1 MRTTIL
7 LTGALFAAATGRTL
21 AQKPVTDPTYNE
33 DSPFVR
39 NIRPDRPGQTVTTS
53 MLRPG
58 QFQVELGTLRQLPAD
73 GRARTLSSGLLR
85 VGFFNHMELRLTQGY
100 QHAGPRVLGS
110 EAGTPAPGGLA
121 PLTVGAKWLASTNQ
135 DARSQVVFLT
145 ELTLPKTGDQTMH
158 LAKPLASA
166 RALVSQQI
174 GQRFGLETNLGFSQ
188 SGFRAAD
195 TKEGQ
200 FLYTLALN
208 GPLTQKVGFFVE
220 GYGVGRQSFTH
231 GSTLGL
237 NWRPLPGL
245 RLDVSAGR
253 AFTGARGTTISGGVS
268 VRLPH

>member
-21 AQKPVTDPTYNE
+21 AQSPVTDPTYNE
-33 DSPFVR
+33 DAPFVR

-58 QFQVELGTLRQLPAD
+58 QFQVELGTQRQLGNGP
-73 GRARTLSSGLLR
+73 ARTLSSGLLR

-100 QHAGPRVLGS
+100 QHLGPRVLGA
-110 EAGTPAPGGLA
+110 EAGTPAPAGLA
-121 PLTVGAKWLASTNQ
+121 PLTVGAKWLASTHQ

-145 ELTLPKTGDQTMH
+145 ELTLPKTGDQSLH
-158 LAKPLASA
+158 LAKPVASA

-174 GQRFGLETNLGFSQ
+174 GQRFGVETNLGYSQ

-195 TKEGQ
+195 TKQGQ

-208 GPLTQKVGFFVE
+208 GPLAGKFGFFAE
-220 GYGVGRQSFTH
+220 AYGLGRQSYTH

-237 NWRPLPGL
+237 NWRPRPGL
-245 RLDVSAGR
+245 RLDISAGQAFTGVKGSSVSAGL
-253 AFTGARGTTISGGVS
+253 SL
-268 VRLPH
+268 RLPH

>member
-21 AQKPVTDPTYNE
+21 AQSPVTDPTYNE
-33 DSPFVR
+33 DAPFVR

-58 QFQVELGTLRQLPAD
+58 QFQVELGSQRQL
-73 GRARTLSSGLLR
+73 GSGARTLSSGLLR

-100 QHAGPRVLGS
+100 QHLGPRVLGS
-110 EAGTPAPGGLA
+110 DAAAPAPAGLA
-121 PLTVGAKWLASTNQ
+121 PLTVGAKWLASTHQ

-145 ELTLPKTGDQTMH
+145 ELTLPKTGDQSMH
-158 LAKPLASA
+158 LAKPVASA

-174 GQRFGLETNLGFSQ
+174 GQRFGVETNLGFTQ

-195 TKEGQ
+195 TKQGQ

-208 GPLTQKVGFFVE
+208 GPLVGKFGFFTE
-220 GYGVGRQSFTH
+220 AYGFGRQGFTH
-231 GSTLGL
+231 GGTLGL

-245 RLDVSAGR
+245 RVDVSAGQSL
-253 AFTGARGTTISGGVS
+253 TGQRGTTISGGVS

>member
-1 MRTTIL
+1 MRKTIL
-7 LTGALFAAATGRTL
+7 LTGALVAAATGRTL
-21 AQKPVTDPTYNE
+21 AQSPATDPTYNE
-33 DSPFVR
+33 DAPFVR

-58 QFQVELGTLRQLPAD
+58 QFQVELGTQRQLPAT
-73 GRARTLSSGLLR
+73 GSARTLSSGLLR

-100 QHAGPRVLGS
+100 LHAGPPLLGADVS
-110 EAGTPAPGGLA
+110 RPAFGLA
-121 PLTVGAKWLASTNQ
+121 PLTVGAKWLASTHQ

-174 GQRFGLETNLGFSQ
+174 GQRFGVETNLGFSQ

-195 TKEGQ
+195 TKQGQ

-208 GPLTQKVGFFVE
+208 GPLTGKFGFFTE
-220 GYGVGRQSFTH
+220 AYGFGRQSFTH
-231 GSTLGL
+231 GGTLGL

-253 AFTGARGTTISGGVS
+253 SVTGQRGTVLSGGLS

>member
-7 LTGALFAAATGRTL
+7 LTGALFAAATGRTV
-21 AQKPVTDPTYNE
+21 AQSPVTDPTYNE
-33 DSPFVR
+33 DAPFVR
-39 NIRPDRPGQTVTTS
+39 NLRPDRPGQTVTTS

-58 QFQVELGTLRQLPAD
+58 QFQVELGTQRQLGA
-73 GRARTLSSGLLR
+73 GAHTLSSGLLR

-100 QHAGPRVLGS
+100 RHAGPLLLGA
-110 EAGTPAPGGLA
+110 EGAAPAPAGLA
-121 PLTVGAKWLASTNQ
+121 PLTVGAKWLASSQQ

-174 GQRFGLETNLGFSQ
+174 GQRFGVETNLGFSQ

-195 TKEGQ
+195 TKQGQ

-208 GPLTQKVGFFVE
+208 GPVAGKFGFFTE
-220 GYGVGRQSFTH
+220 AYGFGRQGFTH
-231 GSTLGL
+231 GGTVGL

-245 RLDVSAGR
+245 RLDVTAGQ
-253 AFTGARGTTISGGVS
+253 AFGPQRGSNIGAGLS

>member
-7 LTGALFAAATGRTL
+7 LTGALALGVAGRTL
-21 AQKPVTDPTYNE
+21 AQAPATDPTYNE
-33 DSPFVR
+33 EAPFVR

-58 QFQVELGTLRQLPAD
+58 QFQVELGTLRQLPAA
-73 GRARTLSSGLLR
+73 GSAHTLSSGLLR

-100 QHAGPRVLGS
+100 LHSGPRALNPEAGPAAS
-110 EAGTPAPGGLA
+110 FGLA

-145 ELTLPKTGDQTMH
+145 ELTLPKTGDRAMQ
-158 LAKPLASA
+158 LAKPVAGV

-174 GQRFGLETNLGFSQ
+174 GQRYGLEGNLGFSQ

-195 TKEGQ
+195 TKQGQ

-208 GPLTQKVGFFVE
+208 GPLVNKFGFFAE
-220 GYGVGRQSFTH
+220 AYGTGRQSYTH
-231 GSTLGL
+231 GTTLGL

-245 RLDVSAGR
+245 RLDITAGR
-253 AFTGARGTTISGGVS
+253 AFTGQRGTTLGAGLS

>member
-21 AQKPVTDPTYNE
+21 AQAPATDPTYNE
-33 DSPFVR
+33 DAPFVR

-58 QFQVELGTLRQLPAD
+58 QFQVELGTQRQLPAS
-73 GRARTLSSGLLR
+73 GQARTLSAGLLR

-100 QHAGPRVLGS
+100 QHAGPRLLG
-110 EAGTPAPGGLA
+110 ADVAPTAAGLA

-145 ELTLPKTGDQTMH
+145 ELTLPKTGDQALH

-195 TKEGQ
+195 TKQGQ

-208 GPLTQKVGFFVE
+208 GPLAGKFGFFTE
-220 GYGVGRQSFTH
+220 AYGFGRQGFTH
-231 GSTLGL
+231 GGTVGL

-245 RLDVSAGR
+245 RLDVGAGQT
-253 AFTGARGTTISGGVS
+253 FTGQRGAVVSGGLS

>member
-7 LTGALFAAATGRTL
+7 LTSALVLGAAGRTL
-21 AQKPVTDPTYNE
+21 AQTTDPTQNE
-33 DSPFVR
+33 EAPFVR

-58 QFQVELGTLRQLPAD
+58 QFQVELGTQRQLPAA
-73 GRARTLSSGLLR
+73 GRAQTLSSGLLR
-85 VGFFNHMELRLTQGY
+85 IGFFNHMELRLTQGF
-100 QHAGPRVLGS
+100 QHAGPRRIGADGS
-110 EAGTPAPGGLA
+110 ATPVPTGLA
-121 PLTVGAKWLASTNQ
+121 PLTVGAKWLASTRQ

-145 ELTLPKTGDQTMH
+145 ELTLPKTGDATLH

-195 TKEGQ
+195 TKLGQ
-200 FLYTLALN
+200 YLYTLALN
-208 GPLTQKVGFFVE
+208 GPLVGKFGFFAE
-220 GYGVGRQSFTH
+220 AYGTGRQRFTH

-237 NWRPLPGL
+237 NWRPLPGI
-245 RLDVSAGR
+245 RLDVAAGR
-253 AFTGARGTTISGGVS
+253 SFTGVRGSTISGGVS

>member
-7 LTGALFAAATGRTL
+7 LTGALFAAATGRTV
-21 AQKPVTDPTYNE
+21 AQSPITDPTYNQ
-33 DSPFVR
+33 DAPFVR

-58 QFQVELGTLRQLPAD
+58 QFQVELGTQRQLPGSGA
-73 GRARTLSSGLLR
+73 ARTLSSGLLR

-100 QHAGPRVLGS
+100 LHAGPRVLGDV
-110 EAGTPAPGGLA
+110 AQPASGLA

-174 GQRFGLETNLGFSQ
+174 GQRFGVETNLGFSQ

-195 TKEGQ
+195 TKQGQ

-208 GPLTQKVGFFVE
+208 GPLAGKFGFFTE
-220 GYGVGRQSFTH
+220 AYGFGRQSFTH
-231 GSTLGL
+231 GGTLGL

-245 RLDVSAGR
+245 RLDVTAGQ
-253 AFTGARGTTISGGVS
+253 AFGQQRGATVGAGLS

>member
-21 AQKPVTDPTYNE
+21 AQTTDPTQNE
-33 DSPFVR
+33 DAPFVR

-58 QFQVELGTLRQLPAD
+58 QFQVELGTTRQLPAT
-73 GRARTLSSGLLR
+73 GAARTVSSGLLR
-85 VGFFNHMELRLTQGY
+85 VGFFNHMELRVTQGY
-100 QHAGPRVLGS
+100 QHAGPRLVDPELG
-110 EAGTPAPGGLA
+110 PAAPAGLA
-121 PLTVGAKWLASTNQ
+121 PLTVGAKWLASTRQ
-135 DARSQVVFLT
+135 DSRSQVVLLT
-145 ELTLPKTGDQTMH
+145 ELTLPKTGEPSLH

-208 GPLTQKVGFFVE
+208 GPVTNKVGFFVE
-220 GYGVGRQSFTH
+220 GYGTGRQSFSH
-231 GSTLGL
+231 GGTLGL

-245 RLDVSAGR
+245 RLDVGAGQT
-253 AFTGARGTTISGGVS
+253 FSGVRGTTISGGVS
-268 VRLPH
+268 VRLPR